1 VAGRLAARNR
11 AARGA
16 AGGGKAMLK
25 TVEGDS
31 ITLRKDGDT
40 WAITDDKGNT
50 AHVTVG
56 DVTQSNGAI
65 HVIDK
70 VLMP

>member
-1 VAGRLAARNR
+1 
-11 AARGA
+11 
-16 AGGGKAMLK
+16 MPK

-31 ITLRKDGDT
+31 ITVRKDGDT
-40 WAITDDKGNT
+40 RAITDDKGNT
-50 AHVTVG
+50 AHVTLG
-56 DVTQSNGAI
+56 DVMQSNGVI

>member
-1 VAGRLAARNR
+1 
-11 AARGA
+11 
-16 AGGGKAMLK
+16 MLK

-31 ITLRKDGDT
+31 ITVRKDGDT

-50 AHVTVG
+50 AHVTIG
-56 DVTQSNGAI
+56 DVMQSNGVI

-70 VLMP
+70 MLMP